1 MSSPVTR
8 NLCTLAV
15 VLATVL
21 ALAAAGCGSSGSS
34 STAAQDQAP
43 AVAQVAG
50 QIGATGVQPID
61 PTLYA
66 SHEADATWHGQA
78 VDIATF
84 ASTALRDK
92 WIAAASQFGP
102 ILAKGPLWAMT
113 AG

>member
-50 QIGATGVQPID
+50 Q
-61 PTLYA
+61 
-66 SHEADATWHGQA
+66 A